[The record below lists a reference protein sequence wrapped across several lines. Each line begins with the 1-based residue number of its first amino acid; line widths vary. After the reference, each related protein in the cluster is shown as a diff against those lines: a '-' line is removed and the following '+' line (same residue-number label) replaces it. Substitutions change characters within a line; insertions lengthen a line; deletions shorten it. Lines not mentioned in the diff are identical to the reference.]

1 VYAIVKTGGRQY
13 RVAVG
18 DEVEVNTLDS
28 EPGSSVTLPAL
39 LLVDGGTI
47 TADADALAAATV
59 TAEVVGHTKG
69 PKIKIH
75 KFKSKTGYH
84 KRQGHRQ
91 ALTRV
96 KVTGI
101 ESGK

>member
-1 VYAIVKTGGRQY
+1 MYAIVKTGGRQY

-18 DEVEVNTLDS
+18 DEVEVNTLDG

-39 LLVDGGTI
+39 LLVDGGSV